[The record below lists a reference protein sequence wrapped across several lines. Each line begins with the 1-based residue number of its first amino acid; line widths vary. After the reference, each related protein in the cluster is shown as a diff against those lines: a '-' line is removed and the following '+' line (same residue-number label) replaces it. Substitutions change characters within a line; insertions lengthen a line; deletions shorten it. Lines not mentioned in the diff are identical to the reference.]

1 MNIKKPKTKKIKHND
16 PEPGPAECTSRSSSP
31 YPEGED
37 LFAANAQFVYSH
49 AMAQCNSQMYYHA
62 GMILNV
68 LKILTWKQG
77 QLSGLAGEFNLSII
91 DINDILIATS
101 CSLNS
106 AEAKGARW
114 NVRTMEMTEITLARI
129 TLGI

>member
-1 MNIKKPKTKKIKHND
+1 
-16 PEPGPAECTSRSSSP
+16 
-31 YPEGED
+31 
-37 LFAANAQFVYSH
+37 
-49 AMAQCNSQMYYHA
+49 MYYHA